1 MILLPNAKD
10 RERAIRQITFFLS
23 LSRNYPQFVAL
34 PLNEPSFGFESLMS
48 NKEEISDE
56 EVNFQALCLY
66 AKLFAPP
73 GFPFADFLAR
83 ISNPPTFQMTR
94 ATIQFLKTIEALN
107 NLEDITELGNHL
119 LDLPVEPRLGKTILY
134 AVALKCLDP
143 VLTIVACVAYK

>member
-1 MILLPNAKD
+1 MK
-10 RERAIRQITFFLS
+10 RGGTE
-23 LSRNYPQFVAL
+23 
-34 PLNEPSFGFESLMS
+34 
-48 NKEEISDE
+48 DE
-56 EVNFQALCLY
+56 ESTNGGEKVNFQALCLY

-83 ISNPPTFQMTR
+83 ISNPPTFQTTR
-94 ATIQFLKTIEALN
+94 SSIHFLKTIEALN

>member
-1 MILLPNAKD
+1 MK
-10 RERAIRQITFFLS
+10 R
-23 LSRNYPQFVAL
+23 
-34 PLNEPSFGFESLMS
+34 GES
-48 NKEEISDE
+48 EDDE
-56 EVNFQALCLY
+56 TKSGGEKVNFQALCLY

-83 ISNPPTFQMTR
+83 ISNPPTFQTTR
-94 ATIQFLKTIEALN
+94 SSIHFLKTIEALN